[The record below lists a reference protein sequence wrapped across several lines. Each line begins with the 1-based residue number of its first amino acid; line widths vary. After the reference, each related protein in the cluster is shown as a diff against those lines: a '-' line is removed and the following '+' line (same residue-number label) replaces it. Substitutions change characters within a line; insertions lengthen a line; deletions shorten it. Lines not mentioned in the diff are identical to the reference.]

1 MKEDQVSKGI
11 LDGKVAFVTGG
22 AVGIGRGIVK
32 ALSDAG
38 ASVAFTWREHAVE
51 GKELLASLEE
61 LGRPALGIE
70 LDVTISDDV
79 ESAIDEVVA
88 RFGALDILV
97 NNAGGLI
104 AREAVHSMSNDLWR
118 RVIDVNLSSAFF
130 CARAVVPRLPIGGRI
145 INVSSLAAHN
155 GGGEGNTAYAA
166 AKAGMLGL
174 TRALAKEL
182 APRRITVNAVA
193 PGLILDTPFH
203 EKFTPLEA
211 QASAIAG
218 LPLGRAGYPDDV
230 AGAVSWLCTTA
241 AEWITGEVLNINGG
255 QYFS

>member
-38 ASVAFTWREHAVE
+38 SSVAFTWREHAVE

-61 LGRPALGIE
+61 LGRPALGLE

-218 LPLGRAGYPDDV
+218 LPLRRAGYPDDV